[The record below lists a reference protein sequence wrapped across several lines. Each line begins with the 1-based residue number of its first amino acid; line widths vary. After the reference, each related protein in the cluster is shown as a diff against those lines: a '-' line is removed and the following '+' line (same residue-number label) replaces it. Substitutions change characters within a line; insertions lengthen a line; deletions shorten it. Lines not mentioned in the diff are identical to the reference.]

1 MTDDLLKAIHDN
13 MIKTPEFKVT
23 HRDLGY
29 VFLERKKLLPK
40 HESALTKLRSFA
52 NRISGFSEIISTA
65 KAILEAQES
74 AAKVVALEER
84 LEMMNSVL
92 DHGKPT
98 D

>member
-40 HESALTKLRSFA
+40 HESAVNELACIAIQINDAPGADK
-52 NRISGFSEIISTA
+52 A
-65 KAILEAQES
+65 KAILEAQEF
-74 AAKVVALEER
+74 AEKVVAMDKR

-92 DHGKPT
+92 DYGKPT